1 MAATIIISICMA
13 AVVGLII
20 WYMVRKNNKGKG
32 GGCGWWIVPPVRCL
46 RCAIRNDDKKG
57 RY

>member
-32 GGCGWWIVPPVRCL
+32 GGCGCGCSS
-46 RCAIRNDDKKG
+46 CAMSAMCHKK
-57 RY
+57 